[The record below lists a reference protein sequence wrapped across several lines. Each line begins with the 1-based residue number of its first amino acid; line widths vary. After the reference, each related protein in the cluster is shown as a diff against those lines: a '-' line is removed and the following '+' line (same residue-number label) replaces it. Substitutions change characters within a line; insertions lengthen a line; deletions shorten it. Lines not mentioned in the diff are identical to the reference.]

1 MSSNAATARSYIFLG
16 DPAIRVYDTVYNG
29 VSPNPHCSA
38 YPEYP
43 DGKNFFFGCPAG
55 DRDTMQVELNFE
67 FDFGSWTIAPDEV
80 TLDQAPSNNSFSLFN
95 NGPINPS
102 HATSDSTVIIHEYMG
117 GCGCDSLQIKLNGD
131 RVGSVL
137 LSVRTCDL
145 NVDSKVNLSDLPI
158 FGSHYGT
165 HLGDPNYSECCDFTG
180 DEICNLSDFAFF
192 GEHYM
197 HQYTQGQQL
206 VSSSRPLSDID
217 LRIVLDQSYRKEHRL
232 LAAIGLRN
240 AHNVSSMC
248 LALSNE
254 NEALEFVRWIPNPA
268 YPHETPVALIENN
281 GGKVLFIASFG
292 NQLLDGE
299 VLEMGA
305 LEFNINSEKSIDLS
319 AADFKL
325 IVGEVMEESGI
336 IKGITGIELANLTDG
351 MPAFRNSLS
360 GNYPNPFNP
369 STAIEYSI
377 AKDSHVD
384 LSIYN
389 AAGQLVRTLVSDF
402 KKANNYRV
410 LWDGRNNG
418 NESVS
423 SGIYFYVLK
432 TDTYT
437 KAKKLVVL
445 R

>member
-1 MSSNAATARSYIFLG
+1 
-16 DPAIRVYDTVYNG
+16 
-29 VSPNPHCSA
+29 
-38 YPEYP
+38 
-43 DGKNFFFGCPAG
+43 
-55 DRDTMQVELNFE
+55 
-67 FDFGSWTIAPDEV
+67 
-80 TLDQAPSNNSFSLFN
+80 
-95 NGPINPS
+95 
-102 HATSDSTVIIHEYMG
+102 
-117 GCGCDSLQIKLNGD
+117 
-131 RVGSVL
+131 
-137 LSVRTCDL
+137 
-145 NVDSKVNLSDLPI
+145 
-158 FGSHYGT
+158 
-165 HLGDPNYSECCDFTG
+165 
-180 DEICNLSDFAFF
+180 
-192 GEHYM
+192 
-197 HQYTQGQQL
+197 
-206 VSSSRPLSDID
+206 
-217 LRIVLDQSYRKEHRL
+217 
-232 LAAIGLRN
+232 
-240 AHNVSSMC
+240 MC